1 MLKCNIS
8 ASLETTCSQKISQ
21 WNMHCSKIPPAF
33 FVLFLFALFV
43 LWKIPTNCGLD
54 SEIKSVSLSQPFSM
68 NFLFTKKLFSS
79 SFSCILWK
87 KMLIFLGE
95 FRWRKKKIKSV
106 SPLWLLLMIHCLPLM
121 YMTLRWWL
129 VRRNESCSLLKTE
142 NKKQLQENHI
152 LRKEMSPF

>member
-33 FVLFLFALFV
+33 FVLFLFGLFV

-54 SEIKSVSLSQPFSM
+54 SEIKSVSLTQPFSM

-95 FRWRKKKIKSV
+95 FRGRKKKEN
-106 SPLWLLLMIHCLPLM
+106 LCHLYDCC
-121 YMTLRWWL
+121 WW
-129 VRRNESCSLLKTE
+129 SIAFPWCAWHSGGDW
-142 NKKQLQENHI
+142 
-152 LRKEMSPF
+152 